1 MTTELPD
8 WNNDRA
14 LVADPYP
21 TYRRLFAE
29 GRTLYWDEK
38 TDAYTVLGYRD
49 VAGMLKDGRF
59 LTNRMK
65 VFLPRLPEE
74 TRLRIKPLIDTM
86 AHFMIYLDPPDHGR
100 LRTPVVKAF
109 DTRVVKNWRS
119 RIEAVT
125 ATLLGAVGDQ
135 EIVDVVPSLAFPLP
149 ITMISEMLGLPP
161 GDAAQV
167 KAWTNDVAAFIDRT
181 TDPEVAKN
189 ALHAVAGF
197 RAYFIKAI
205 EERRSAP
212 REDLLSYL
220 LQLREEHPDI
230 SDDDIIGNAVLI
242 LAAGHE
248 TTTALTGNALLQL
261 ARHPEELAKLRAR
274 PELIEGCIDEVLRFD
289 PPIHRTGRLVSESM
303 DWNGTALEKDKRVSV
318 FLAAAN
324 RDPSVFP
331 DPDRFDIERK
341 PAAKHLSFAFGPH
354 YCAGA
359 GLGRTEAIVAVGE
372 FVKRFPHFELAADPV
387 YVNNLTLRCPGSI
400 KLRVTKA

>member
-1 MTTELPD
+1 MSTELPD
-8 WNNDRA
+8 WNNDRR
-14 LVADPYP
+14 LVDDPYGA
-21 TYRRLFAE
+21 YRRLFDE
-29 GRTLYWDEK
+29 GRTLYWDAK

-74 TRLRIKPLIDTM
+74 TRQRIKPLIDTM

-109 DTRVVKNWRS
+109 DTRVVKNWRA

-125 ATLLGAVGDQ
+125 ATLLGAVADQ
-135 EIVDVVPSLAFPLP
+135 DVIDVVPSLAFPLP

-167 KAWTNDVAAFIDRT
+167 KSWTNDVAAFIDRT
-181 TDPEVAKN
+181 TDPEVAKS

-197 RAYFIKAI
+197 RAYFTKAI
-205 EERRSAP
+205 DERRGAP

-220 LQLREEHPDI
+220 LQRRDEHPDI
-230 SDDDIIGNAVLI
+230 SDDDIIGSAVLI

-261 ARHPEELAKLRAR
+261 ARHPGELAKLRAR
-274 PELIEGCIDEVLRFD
+274 PELIDGCVDEVLRFD
-289 PPIHRTGRLVSESM
+289 PPIHRTGRLVSEAM
-303 DWNGTALEKDKRVSV
+303 EWNGTPLEKDKRVSV

-341 PAAKHLSFAFGPH
+341 PASKHLSFAFGPH

-372 FVKRFPHFELAADPV
+372 FVRRFPNFELERPPV

-400 KLRVTKA
+400 RLRILR

>member
-1 MTTELPD
+1 MSTERPD

-14 LVADPYP
+14 LVDDPYGA
-21 TYRRLFAE
+21 YRRLFEAGE
-29 GRTLYWDEK
+29 TLYWDAK

-49 VAGMLKDGRF
+49 VAGMLKDSRF

-74 TRLRIKPLIDTM
+74 TRQRIKPLIDTM

-109 DTRVVKNWRS
+109 DTRVVKNWRA

-125 ATLLGAVGDQ
+125 ATLLGAVADADV
-135 EIVDVVPSLAFPLP
+135 IDVVPSLAFPLP

-167 KAWTNDVAAFIDRT
+167 KSWTNDVAAFIDRT
-181 TDPEVAKN
+181 TDPEVAKS

-197 RAYFIKAI
+197 RAYFTRAI

-261 ARHPEELAKLRAR
+261 ARHPSELAKLRAR
-274 PELIEGCIDEVLRFD
+274 PELIDGCVDEVLRFD
-289 PPIHRTGRLVSESM
+289 PPIHRTGRLVSETM
-303 DWNGTALEKDKRVSV
+303 DWNGTTLEKDKRVSV

-341 PAAKHLSFAFGPH
+341 PSSKHLSFSFGPH

-359 GLGRTEAIVAVGE
+359 GLGRTEAIVAVSE
-372 FVKRFPHFELAADPV
+372 FVKRFPNFELAAEPV

-400 KLRVTKA
+400 KLRVTQA